1 MIHTRKVLRLKR
13 QKLGLINKRKVNTSS
28 SEMSVKRLNFLE
40 TKILFMKIC
49 NDNKPIIPFL
59 GLYDFQEEGCANR
72 RSGLSRIR
80 GIVRFVFGFPECAER
95 QFFKGF

>member
-59 GLYDFQEEGCANR
+59 LLKQLKLLLKPFALIDYN
-72 RSGLSRIR
+72 L
-80 GIVRFVFGFPECAER
+80 
-95 QFFKGF
+95 